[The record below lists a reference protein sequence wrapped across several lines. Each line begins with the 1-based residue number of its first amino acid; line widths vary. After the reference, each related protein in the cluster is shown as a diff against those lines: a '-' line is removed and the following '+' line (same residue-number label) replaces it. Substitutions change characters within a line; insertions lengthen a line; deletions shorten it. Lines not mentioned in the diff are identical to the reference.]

1 MIQIPVSIGELF
13 DRVTI
18 LSIKMKHITDADKL
32 RNINLELN
40 ALEQILQPYM
50 QHPEFKRL
58 YDALYNCNLAG
69 WRYEDEIRDRQRMD
83 QIDQEFAEI
92 TNATHLNNDNRMRI
106 KRAINATFNSSII
119 EEKSYKEFS

>member
-1 MIQIPVSIGELF
+1 MIEIPVSVGELF
-13 DRVTI
+13 DKVTI

-40 ALEQILQPYM
+40 ALEQILQPYTE
-50 QHPEFKRL
+50 HADFKQL

-69 WRYEDEIRDRQRMD
+69 WRYEDEIRDRQR
-83 QIDQEFAEI
+83 QGKIDLEFAEI

-106 KRAINATFNSSII
+106 KRSINATFNSSII
-119 EEKSYKEFS
+119 EEKSYKE

>member
-13 DRVTI
+13 DKVTI

-40 ALEQILQPYM
+40 ALEQILQPYTEH
-50 QHPEFKRL
+50 QDFKHL
-58 YDALYNCNLAG
+58 YDDLYNCNLAG
-69 WRYEDEIRDRQRMD
+69 WRYEDDIRDRQH
-83 QIDQEFAEI
+83 QGKIDLEFAEV

-119 EEKSYKEFS
+119 EEKSYKEFP